1 MYNEVLEEL
10 DGMPEMVQEIKNKAK
25 SYAALANTAGVYTG
39 HKSLGGEEAWAQL
52 QMAKE

>member
-25 SYAALANTAGVYTG
+25 SYAALANTAGVSTG
-39 HKSLGGEEAWAQL
+39 HKSLGGE
-52 QMAKE
+52 